1 MDMLRRLAMAP
12 GRLYSPTDEDETT
25 QGISQQ
31 LQASEGVREDAATA
45 SRSSLRPG
53 EFVPGELTFE
63 ASEVGAGSS
72 SSFRRRAS
80 VANTSM
86 APSEVGQ
93 GRRAARQSQA
103 DALLF
108 DVLARD
114 TSMNRSGMSPA
125 KTAVLSS
132 PGPMFEVRDDES
144 TLPLDAPIDYI
155 DDDDAELVSRL
166 EGKSSR
172 RTSLASSTRRFEDI
186 ETRCVSGI

>member
-25 QGISQQ
+25 QGIIQQ
-31 LQASEGVREDAATA
+31 LQASEGVREGTATA
-45 SRSSLRPG
+45 SRASLRPG
-53 EFVPGELTFE
+53 EPVPGELTFE

-72 SSFRRRAS
+72 SSFRRQAS

-86 APSEVGQ
+86 APSEAGQ

-114 TSMNRSGMSPA
+114 TSMNRSGMSA
-125 KTAVLSS
+125 EKTVAPST
-132 PGPMFEVRDDES
+132 PGPIFEVRDDES
-144 TLPLDAPIDYI
+144 TLPLDAATDDV

-166 EGKSSR
+166 EDKFSR
-172 RTSLASSTRRFEDI
+172 RTSIASSTRRFEDI